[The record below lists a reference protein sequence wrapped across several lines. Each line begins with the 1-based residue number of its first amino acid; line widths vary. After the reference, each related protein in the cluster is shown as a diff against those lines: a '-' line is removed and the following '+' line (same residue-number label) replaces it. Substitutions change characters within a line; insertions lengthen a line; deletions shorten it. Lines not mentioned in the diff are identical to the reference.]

1 MTQKTAVITG
11 GAGASAGGSGAYIAH
26 KLASQGYYVV
36 IWDINDEFAIDTLNT
51 LQMKHKDAAFYHCDV
66 TKEEHVREA
75 VARTVEGTGRIDV
88 LVNNAFWHADAQP
101 PLHEVELE
109 DWNKHIDINLK
120 SVFLSSKH
128 VIPYL
133 LEHDKSVIVNIST
146 TAAHRGEFG
155 YAAYAAAKAGVE
167 SLTRSIAAQYGRQ
180 GLRCNCV
187 VPGLVLNV
195 QLQKMTEKFPQAAE
209 PFALIDKQALL
220 EPGHGSGLDVAEVVS
235 FLVSDASRWMTG
247 ESLILDGGT
256 ISHNAMWADVAELQ

>member
-1 MTQKTAVITG
+1 M
-11 GAGASAGGSGAYIAH
+11 
-26 KLASQGYYVV
+26 
-36 IWDINDEFAIDTLNT
+36 
-51 LQMKHKDAAFYHCDV
+51 
-66 TKEEHVREA
+66 
-75 VARTVEGTGRIDV
+75 
-88 LVNNAFWHADAQP
+88 
-101 PLHEVELE
+101 
-109 DWNKHIDINLK
+109 
-120 SVFLSSKH
+120 
-128 VIPYL
+128 
-133 LEHDKSVIVNIST
+133 NIST

-209 PFALIDKQALL
+209 PFALIDKHALL